1 MPDETTPFW
10 KRKTL
15 AQMSRAEWESLCDGC
30 GRCCLHKLRDED
42 TDELHWTEVGCS
54 LLDTRTGLCRDY
66 ANRKARVPDC
76 VKLTPA
82 RLARIDWLPPTCAYR
97 LVRDG
102 QDLPGWHP
110 LVSGDPA
117 TVRAAGVSV
126 AGRVVSERDA
136 GALEDHVA
144 DWPGR
149 WPVAARRAAVRIGR
163 DPAGTPPPGPG
174 AAAGAEGAARTAAPR
189 RAGGK
194 REEAA

>member
-1 MPDETTPFW
+1 MADETTPFW

-42 TDELHWTEVGCS
+42 TDVLHWTEVGCR
-54 LLDTRTGLCRDY
+54 LLDTGTGLCRDY
-66 ANRKARVPDC
+66 ANRRSRVPDC

-82 RLARIDWLPPTCAYR
+82 RLAKIDWLPPTCAYR

-102 QDLPGWHP
+102 QDLPWWHP
-110 LVSGDPA
+110 LVSGDPG
-117 TVRAAGVSV
+117 TVRQAGVSV
-126 AGRVVSERDA
+126 GGRVVSERDA

-144 DWPGR
+144 AWPGR
-149 WPVAARRAAVRIGR
+149 WPEQARARAMRIVRRVAATPEAVPAA
-163 DPAGTPPPGPG
+163 APG
-174 AAAGAEGAARTAAPR
+174 AIPGK
-189 RAGGK
+189 GK